1 MCHRTISAICKKVVA
16 EHTFMQIAYIIRIDK
31 TLYAWII
38 IPTLQI
44 VQPSFLIKHIPAIS
58 ERLYLAQRLRQFTSA
73 PQRRTPRIVAVADD
87 GIAIL
92 IQNRNN
98 VALQALNIRIRR
110 AVVHHHRRTVLRV
123 IEEMQLI
130 RAGSH
135 MHNILTVQAAARCS
149 RHAALS

>member
-16 EHTFMQIAYIIRIDK
+16 EHTFMQIAYIIRINK
-31 TLYAWII
+31 PPPLRII
-38 IPTLQI
+38 VPTPQI
-44 VQPSFLIKHIPAIS
+44 VQPRLLIERIPTIP
-58 ERLYLAQRLRQFTSA
+58 EGLHLAQRFRQLTGT
-73 PQRRTPRIVAVADD
+73 PQRRAPRIVAVADD

-98 VALQALNIRIRR
+98 IALQALDVGIRR
-110 AVVHHHRRTVLRV
+110 AIVHHHRRAVLRIV
-123 IEEMQLI
+123 EEVQLI